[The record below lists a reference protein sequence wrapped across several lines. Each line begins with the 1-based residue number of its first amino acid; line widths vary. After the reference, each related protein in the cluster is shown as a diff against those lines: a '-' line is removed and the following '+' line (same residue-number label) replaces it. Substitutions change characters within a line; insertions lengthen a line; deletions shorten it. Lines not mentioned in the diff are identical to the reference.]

1 MDITK
6 SLRMMN
12 KDSSFLSYDFNSL
25 YPSAEADEDSKWP
38 AIETSFPFERFLSD
52 AICELFNSSR
62 WEEVNGSAFLT
73 VKFHNPENLIFQ
85 HILTKEKLN
94 NPHKRNRLEKINR
107 SRNSIIIDTL
117 NSFHIVEIVK

>member
-1 MDITK
+1 MKAITVKKIKKNWKSLSVKKFGDLDITK
-6 SLRMMN
+6 SFRKMN
-12 KDSSFLSYDFNSL
+12 KDSSLLSYNFNSL
-25 YPSAEADEDSKWP
+25 YPCAEADEDSKWP

-94 NPHKRNRLEKINR
+94 NPQKR
-107 SRNSIIIDTL
+107 ID
-117 NSFHIVEIVK
+117 